1 VWCAVGAHRTPCS
14 PKHLILCWSGSSYR
28 PGWRESDEVRA
39 LRKFHVGERFL
50 LRQFR
55 AHSVPQAYRRNWKEL
70 NGGTHH
76 ANLSEDRCDSRRYRH
91 NRCRQLGSSR
101 SLVWLQSLLLSS
113 LWLLSSVPSL
123 WVLPPVSSPVWVLP
137 VPSSLLGWLLISA

>member
-1 VWCAVGAHRTPCS
+1 MVSAAPIQGTFSAPT
-14 PKHLILCWSGSSYR
+14 I
-28 PGWRESDEVRA
+28 
-39 LRKFHVGERFL
+39 
-50 LRQFR
+50 
-55 AHSVPQAYRRNWKEL
+55 L

-76 ANLSEDRCDSRRYRH
+76 ANLSEDRCDVRRCWH
-91 NRCRQLGSSR
+91 NRCRQRGSSR

-123 WVLPPVSSPVWVLP
+123 WVLPPISSSVWVLS

>member
-1 VWCAVGAHRTPCS
+1 MVSAAPIQGTFSAPT
-14 PKHLILCWSGSSYR
+14 I
-28 PGWRESDEVRA
+28 
-39 LRKFHVGERFL
+39 
-50 LRQFR
+50 
-55 AHSVPQAYRRNWKEL
+55 L

-76 ANLSEDRCDSRRYRH
+76 ANLSEDRCDVRRCWH
-91 NRCRQLGSSR
+91 NRCRQRGSSR

-123 WVLPPVSSPVWVLP
+123 WVLPPISSSLWVLP

>member
-1 VWCAVGAHRTPCS
+1 MVSAAPIQGTFSAPT
-14 PKHLILCWSGSSYR
+14 I
-28 PGWRESDEVRA
+28 
-39 LRKFHVGERFL
+39 
-50 LRQFR
+50 
-55 AHSVPQAYRRNWKEL
+55 L

-76 ANLSEDRCDSRRYRH
+76 ANLRQDRCDVWRCRC
-91 NRCRQLGSSR
+91 NRCRQRGSSR

-123 WVLPPVSSPVWVLP
+123 RVLPPISSPLWVLP